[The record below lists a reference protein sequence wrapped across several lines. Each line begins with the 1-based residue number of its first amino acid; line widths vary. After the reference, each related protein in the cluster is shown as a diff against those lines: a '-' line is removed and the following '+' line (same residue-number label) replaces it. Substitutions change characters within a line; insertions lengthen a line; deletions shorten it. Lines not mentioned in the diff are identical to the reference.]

1 MTNRPLQITRPPEDP
16 SEPTLASDANFE
28 PTADLKTVQTFFS
41 LEGLETGLRAGGT
54 LFTQAHLV
62 EILVRLCN
70 DPDPK
75 VQLAAVARLTAYIET
90 CLKLNGRIAT
100 LTQKEK
106 SPNGTAASSVTR
118 TARTTTTL
126 TAPVPAA
133 PLDIC
138 LPQGASTVVEARS

>member
-1 MTNRPLQITRPPEDP
+1 MTRPLQIHRPPEDP
-16 SEPTLASDANFE
+16 SVPTSPADATFE

-41 LEGLETGLRAGGT
+41 LEGLEAGLGAGGT
-54 LFTQAHLV
+54 LFTQTRLV
-62 EILVRLCN
+62 ELMVRLCE

-75 VQLAAVARLTAYIET
+75 VQLAAIARLTAYIET

-106 SPNGTAASSVTR
+106 SPHGNDPAASVTR

-133 PLDIC
+133 PRDIS
-138 LPQGASTVVEARS
+138 LPEGATTVVEARS